1 MNCLPERLTWSQSL
15 AYARRVTFLWLLA
28 LPPSCLLTYVTAILP
43 PALLWV
49 GNRPWSWLPA
59 GAFAV
64 VFLAVVTGGFT
75 LYNLLTNVRRQTGR
89 RFLWLQDDR
98 SWVAGVVTVNAD
110 GWHLSAMAA
119 NPRGAS
125 LGGEAMGR
133 LTGLADRDGVV
144 LRLRARRNLREWLH
158 IPVDRKLVD
167 FYTRHGFVPQGR
179 SHSMVRV
186 PHPRPR

>member
-1 MNCLPERLTWSQSL
+1 VSCLPERLTWSQSL

-28 LPPSCLLTYVTAILP
+28 LPPSCLLTYLMAILP
-43 PALLWV
+43 PALSWV

-59 GAFAV
+59 AVFFV

-75 LYNLLTNVRRQTGR
+75 LYTLLSNLRRRPGR
-89 RFLWLQDDR
+89 RFLWLQNDR
-98 SWVAGVVTVNAD
+98 SWVAGVVTAKAD

-125 LGGEAMGR
+125 LGGEAIGR

-144 LRLRARRNLREWLH
+144 LRLQARRNLREWLH
-158 IPVDRKLVD
+158 LPVDRKLVD
-167 FYTRHGFVPQGR
+167 FYARHGFVRQGR
-179 SHSMVRV
+179 SRSMVRV